1 MNGLFIIF
9 GILIIALIY
18 WFRKSITSIT
28 LKFIILFVISILG
41 GIFSASLLLYSID
54 ILQIQTNVYYSSI
67 FGPFFEELVKF
78 IIVFLI
84 FSVLKNNFSGYRWI
98 ATVGILVGL
107 GFGIYENII
116 YLYSGIDD
124 LGVLFYRSI
133 FIGGI
138 ALHPLTSGI
147 FGYMIGISSGID
159 KIMPKI
165 FKNEKK
171 KFKGIGGIF
180 LMFEEF
186 YYKTKN
192 FFFII
197 LKTIKEILFIDT
209 TIKHIILKSN
219 KTTYGHSPSE
229 IIYEALFLGIWLHIL
244 YNSIINY
251 ITETNIII
259 LIVNIIIVIILLE
272 LFVAIFQS
280 RFFGNMIGAI
290 ISLSFV
296 INYYT
301 QAELLLFLSLL
312 CIISVLIIFSWE
324 VNKGI
329 NNI

>member
-1 MNGLFIIF
+1 MNWLFIIF
-9 GILIIALIY
+9 WILIIALIY

-28 LKFIILFVISILG
+28 LKFIILFVISILWW
-41 GIFSASLLLYSID
+41 IFSASLLLYSID

-67 FGPFFEELVKF
+67 FWPFFEELVKF

-84 FSVLKNNFSGYRWI
+84 FSVLKNNFSWYRWI
-98 ATVGILVGL
+98 ATVWILVGL
-107 GFGIYENII
+107 WFWIYENII
-116 YLYSGIDD
+116 YLYSWIDD
-124 LGVLFYRSI
+124 LWVLFYRSI
-133 FIGGI
+133 FIWGI
-138 ALHPLTSGI
+138 ALHPLTSWI
-147 FGYMIGISSGID
+147 FWYMIWISSGID

-171 KFKGIGGIF
+171 KFKWIGWIF

-219 KTTYGHSPSE
+219 KTTYWHSPSE
-229 IIYEALFLGIWLHIL
+229 IIYEALFLWIWLHIL

-280 RFFGNMIGAI
+280 RFFGNMIWAI

-324 VNKGI
+324 VNKWI